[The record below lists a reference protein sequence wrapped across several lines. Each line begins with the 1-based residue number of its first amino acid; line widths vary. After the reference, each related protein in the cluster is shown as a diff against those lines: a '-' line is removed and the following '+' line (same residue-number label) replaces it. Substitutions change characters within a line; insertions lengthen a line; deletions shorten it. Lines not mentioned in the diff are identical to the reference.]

1 MTITKEQL
9 QKILTDHPNAPEEQ
23 AAAIN
28 LLSAAPTAPK
38 PQPDDKI
45 SQIFKDHPNDD
56 AKQQEELRR
65 YVDGLVTESQR
76 AGEGSSNSLLS
87 LLSGQSKAARD
98 PVEVMQDVFKNQTY
112 TDREKNLLFF
122 MSRQRF
128 ENRRKMAYYSLSMLI
143 GGAILIAAAMIYDG
157 IHPLVCA
164 DAKLSAADCT
174 QNNLVFRYTEIIKA
188 NTEALSWIGGF
199 FTSVIALY
207 YGASSLR
214 PTS

>member
-1 MTITKEQL
+1 MTITKEEL
-9 QKILTDHPNAPEEQ
+9 QKILTDHPNASDQ

-28 LLSAAPTAPK
+28 KLVSE
-38 PQPDDKI
+38 
-45 SQIFKDHPNDD
+45 
-56 AKQQEELRR
+56 QQQNS
-65 YVDGLVTESQR
+65 DS
-76 AGEGSSNSLLS
+76 SSNSLLS
-87 LLSGQSKAARD
+87 MLSGQSKAARD

-157 IHPLVCA
+157 IHPLVCT
-164 DAKLSAADCT
+164 DTDIPIEGCT
-174 QNNLVFRYTEIIKA
+174 QKQLFFRYTAIIKA